1 VRPVA
6 VKLLGYMT
14 RQNRKVRL
22 YRIVQSA
29 DALMGCIK
37 TPPADT
43 LHLYGCSQK
52 NTVYFDYF

>member
-1 VRPVA
+1 MRPIA

-14 RQNRKVRL
+14 RQNSKVRL

-29 DALMGCIK
+29 DALVSCIK